1 MKNFSVLMSV
11 YAKTDLIHFQE
22 CLDSIN
28 NQTLL
33 PSEVVLIKD
42 GPLNYNINEIISRYS
57 KLKIILVVNK
67 VNLGLPK
74 SLNIGLQ
81 KCSHEI
87 VFRMDSDDVCHKER
101 FNIQFDKINS
111 NERLVVLGTNVEL
124 IDQDSNEI
132 SKIRNVPTT
141 DADIREIINLK
152 NPFNHPTVVFRKSI
166 ILSVGGYSDVYL
178 YEDWYL
184 WFKLSALK
192 NVEFENMT
200 DKLLKYRIR
209 TFNERTGFNTI
220 KAEFNFYFL
229 LFKNKYIN
237 WNVFLSNI
245 TIKFFVRILPMRF
258 YNMFKHRFDKIGS
271 K

>member
-11 YAKTDLIHFQE
+11 YSKTDLIHFQE
-22 CLDSIN
+22 CLDSIY

-33 PSEVVLIKD
+33 PTEVVLIKD
-42 GPLNYNINEIISRYS
+42 GPLDFNINEIISKYS
-57 KLKIILVVNK
+57 KLKFILIDNE

-81 KCSHEI
+81 RCSHEI
-87 VFRMDSDDVCHKER
+87 IFRMDSDDICHKDR
-101 FNIQFDKINS
+101 FSIQFDKINS

-124 IDQDSNEI
+124 IDQNSNEI
-132 SKIRNVPTT
+132 LKIKNVPTT
-141 DADIREIINLK
+141 DADIRKIINFK
-152 NPFNHPTVVFRKSI
+152 NPFNHPTVVFRKSV

-192 NVEFENMT
+192 NVEFENLT

-209 TFNERTGFNTI
+209 TFKDRTGFNVI
-220 KAEFNFYFL
+220 KAEFNFYLL
-229 LFKNKYIN
+229 LFKNKYIK
-237 WNVFLSNI
+237 WDVFLSNI

-258 YNMFKHRFDKIGS
+258 YTIFKHRFDKIGS